1 MKDLIYL
8 SGRVLFVVLFFS
20 TVVVGQQ
27 KRSFTTEDYPGILN
41 ITSKGVSDD
50 GRYIYHVLSP
60 LQYGDPSI
68 VIYDS
73 RSGKFDTIH
82 RADRIWFSTEGGW
95 YAYVRKPLFAE
106 VRAAK
111 LKDPGA
117 ADKFEDTLVV
127 IVRTDLAVREFIYP
141 ALERVITP
149 AERDHQLIAALLK
162 VKPPKEEPEERVPDS
177 EEEIEIEM
185 DGYDQVTQR
194 RSGRRAKEDKRF
206 RLLVLDPFSGWKTTE
221 SNVVSAEWSPFGK
234 YLAWVSQPVDTLPAQ
249 QLQLFSSDKRQ
260 SEPLYLSDG
269 FIRHT
274 TFSFSESK
282 IAYTEQAD
290 TSDNKTI
297 KLFTTGN
304 LTKVSPSAVDPVEGM
319 VFNPHHSPF
328 FLEKNDML
336 VFHLSY
342 PSGKPEDDS
351 LLREERY
358 SVDIWAWNDPLIQ
371 SQQLKQLDTEKK
383 RSYRAIYD
391 FNKGSVLQLED
402 STLRTALINRQQTSE
417 FVIARDDLRYA
428 IESTWKG
435 GTRYDLYLINL
446 KSGEKKLISEA
457 HERSVS
463 ISPDESHLVWY
474 DREDSLWKAMETA
487 TLRSFCLTCD
497 FDIPFYN
504 ELHDN
509 PSPPPAY
516 GLAGWGDNGRFVML
530 NSKYDIWKF
539 DLQQRVPP
547 LCMTTVGER
556 KDEVVYRLMR
566 VENRKFSYEG
576 RDRMM
581 LYLFDRDSKAS
592 GYAEMRYNRSG
603 RITRLIYGDYRFSFV
618 EKARLSDQ
626 MIWQRESFNE
636 FPEIWTDKITMK
648 SPVRL
653 SNVGMQ
659 YEQFYRGT
667 VSLVKWDTGNGRI
680 HEGLY
685 YLPENRSEGEK
696 LPMIVSFYERQADH
710 LHRFNHFAP
719 SRSVANIPEY
729 LSHGYAFFEPDIHYN
744 TGTPGEDALQAVV
757 SGTRH
762 ILSLGDV
769 DSTRLG
775 IQGQSWGGYQV
786 AYIVTQTDM
795 FAAAMAGA
803 AVSNMTSAYGAIRW
817 ESGRARLFQYE
828 EGQSRL
834 GTTLWDPLY
843 TRYFENSPLFYA
855 DKVNTPLLMMHNDDD
870 GAVPWSQS
878 IEFYLALRRLSKPSW
893 LLVYNNDGH
902 NLRKWPNRVDLSIR
916 MKQFFDHYLK
926 EKPAPLWMTKGRPAT
941 MKGIDDRYRFAD

>member
-1 MKDLIYL
+1 MKELGKL
-8 SGRVLFVVLFFS
+8 LVSVLFVVLFFS

-27 KRSFTTEDYPGILN
+27 KRSFTPGDYPGMLN
-41 ITSKGVSDD
+41 ITGKGLSDN
-50 GRYIYHVLSP
+50 GRYVYHVVSP
-60 LQYGDPSI
+60 MQYGDPYI
-68 VIYDS
+68 VLYDLS
-73 RSGKFDTIH
+73 ASSFDTIF
-82 RADRIWFSTEGGW
+82 RSKRIWFGADGGW
-95 YAYVRKPLFAE
+95 YAYLREPAFAE

-111 LKDPGA
+111 LKDPKA
-117 ADKFEDTLVV
+117 AEKFDDTLVV
-127 IVRTDLAVREFIYP
+127 VVTSDRAVREFIYP
-141 ALERVITP
+141 AAETVITP
-149 AERDHQLIAALLK
+149 VERDHELLAALLK
-162 VKPPKEEPEERVPDS
+162 VKPPAEEPADSVPDS
-177 EEEIEIEM
+177 GEEIEIETDM
-185 DGYDQVTQR
+185 GDQLPQR
-194 RSGRRAKEDKRF
+194 RSGRRSGNDKKL
-206 RLLVLDPFSGWKTTE
+206 RLLVLDPVSGWE
-221 SNVVSAEWSPFGK
+221 MMEADAVSAEWSPSGK

-249 QLQLFSSDKRQ
+249 HLQLFSSEKLL
-260 SEPLYLSDG
+260 SEPLHLSEG

-282 IAYTEQAD
+282 IAFTEQAD
-290 TSDNKTI
+290 TSDDKTI
-297 KLFTTGN
+297 KLFTTGS
-304 LTKVSPSAVDPVEGM
+304 LMEVRPFAIEPVEGM

-342 PSGKPEDDS
+342 PSEKQANDS

-391 FNKGSVLQLED
+391 FDKGSVLQLED

-474 DREDSLWKAMETA
+474 DRDDSTWKAMETA
-487 TLRSFCLTCD
+487 TLKSICLTCD
-497 FDIPFYN
+497 IDIPFYN

-509 PSPPPAY
+509 PSPAPAY
-516 GLAGWGDNGRFVML
+516 GFAGWGDNGRFVML
-530 NSKYDIWKF
+530 NSRYDIWRF
-539 DLQQRVPP
+539 DLQQKVEP

-556 KDEVVYRLMR
+556 SDEVVYRLMR
-566 VENRKFSYEG
+566 LENRKYSYAG

-592 GYAEMRYNRSG
+592 GYAEMRYNRPG
-603 RITRLIYGDYRFSFV
+603 RITRLIYDDYRFSFV

-648 SPVRL
+648 SPIRV
-653 SNVGMQ
+653 SNVGKQ

-667 VSLVKWDTGNGRI
+667 VSLVKWDAGNGRM

-685 YLPENRSEGEK
+685 YLPENRTEGEK

-744 TGTPGEDALQAVV
+744 TGTPGEDALLAVV

-762 ILSLGDV
+762 VLSLGDV

-834 GTTLWDPLY
+834 GTTLWDNEFR
-843 TRYFENSPLFYA
+843 RYCNNSPLFFA
-855 DKVNTPLLMMHNDDD
+855 NQMNTPLLMMHNDDD

-926 EKPAPLWMTKGRPAT
+926 EAPAPLWMTEGRPAT
-941 MKGIDDRYRFAD
+941 LKGINNRYRFAD